1 MENTMTPETLI
12 CIFCSAIADEEM
24 SVCLACND
32 YKGVMTIWQYAN
44 FYPEMFADDFGD
56 LEIPFV

>member
-1 MENTMTPETLI
+1 MTLDTLI
-12 CIFCSAIADEEM
+12 CIFCSSAVGDEM
-24 SVCLACND
+24 QFCLACNE
-32 YKGVMTIWQYAN
+32 YKGIMTIREYAN

>member
-12 CIFCSAIADEEM
+12 CIFCSATVADEM
-24 SVCLACND
+24 PVCLACD
-32 YKGVMTIWQYAN
+32 EYKGVMTIWQYAHH
-44 FYPEMFADDFGD
+44 YPEMFADDFGD

>member
-1 MENTMTPETLI
+1 MENTMNPDTLV
-12 CIFCSAIADEEM
+12 CIFCLSTFDEDVT
-24 SVCLACND
+24 VCLHCNE